1 MFQNVPGIYWAIS
14 ALLTLSSG
22 TKEKKCCCVL
32 PFLRHFHTKQRQSG
46 GQSAGRSP
54 FQTPPVPQI
63 RPNIFLSFFFFFY
76 KFSTLIWKKTQVNR
90 TGEKG
95 ETFICYSAGRSQSRA
110 GRQRAAGSQKL
121 ENSSWLSGRRKWR
134 HKFIKAP
141 TGGAV
146 RWETFSEENCFFF
159 LCFTCFFPP
168 CLTCSHTLKGVE
180 KLDDFYFNCKV
191 FVCSHFDSFEDQL
204 KINWLVV

>member
-32 PFLRHFHTKQRQSG
+32 PFLRHFHTKQSQSG

-110 GRQRAAGSQKL
+110 GRQRAAVGGAFSKYWNAL
-121 ENSSWLSGRRKWR
+121 LSGTPIFSPLPLV
-134 HKFIKAP
+134 HSCCEGLTEIGKFVV
-141 TGGAV
+141 TE
-146 RWETFSEENCFFF
+146 WEAEMTS
-159 LCFTCFFPP
+159 
-168 CLTCSHTLKGVE
+168 
-180 KLDDFYFNCKV
+180 
-191 FVCSHFDSFEDQL
+191 
-204 KINWLVV
+204 